1 MQNLAIEEFER
12 LLSRLDDDRSRAAE
26 KYLILRRKLVKI
38 FERRG
43 CVAADDLADQALD
56 RIARKLEKEEIH
68 DLASFAH
75 GVALMICREFHK
87 NNKKV
92 VFLLDEFE
100 SDDLLV
106 GDPDPENRIA
116 HAIGGEQEAT
126 CLQNCLRKLPPGQ
139 HELMIAYY
147 EGERSEK
154 IELRQQLARDRGIST
169 KCLRDQAN
177 WLRARLRMCVKQC
190 LRNQSCRAK
199 HLNGHDSTPKGDRFG
214 AQEETK

>member
-68 DLASFAH
+68 DLKWAPIDDE
-75 GVALMICREFHK
+75 G
-87 NNKKV
+87 N
-92 VFLLDEFE
+92 FLLDEFE

-106 GDPDPENRIA
+106 GDSDPENRIA
-116 HAIGGEQEAT
+116 RAIGGEKEAA
-126 CLQNCLRKLPPGQ
+126 CLQNCLRKLPPRQ

-190 LRNQSCRAK
+190 LRNQSCWAR
-199 HLNGHDSTPKGDRFG
+199 HLNGHDSTLKGDRLG